1 MTQDMK
7 KDTILHAITKHL
19 VRNWRTPLRQVAH
32 SSALV
37 SAGKTIE
44 TRIINQ
50 GVYIVQTADA
60 RFTKKLS
67 VR

>member
-1 MTQDMK
+1 MK
-7 KDTILHAITKHL
+7 KDTILHAIAKQL
-19 VRNWRTPLRQVAH
+19 VLNWRTPLRSGAR
-32 SSALV
+32 SSVLV
-37 SAGKTIE
+37 SAGTTIE
-44 TRIINQ
+44 TRIANQ